1 MEKIMVKVGLLVQ
14 LQAKAGKE
22 AVVAKFLG
30 DALTLANQ
38 EEGTLVWF
46 AL

>member
-14 LQAKAGKE
+14 LQAKARKE